1 MSATPERALYSRRLN
16 WRNFS
21 GEPPAMKEPP
31 RQKWT
36 ARVILLAGAV
46 AGVSWL
52 CSLNLE
58 RKISTDVLD
67 LVPVDERS
75 PELSMVRTL
84 AGQDEARVLL
94 LAIRVPAR
102 PGEAAEAR
110 GIRCDHAAAVF
121 SAALASSPAVAES
134 MPLSD
139 TGPKD
144 ALGAAVYNG
153 RLDFLLPAWL
163 EARRAEFDGANS
175 TVPWSAWLA
184 EKTAAD
190 LEAYLSKPEAMAAQ
204 DIITSDPLLLV
215 PGLVGHME
223 GLSATGLAAGRSG
236 DYSLV
241 WAKGRYSP
249 LAPEGQQPVFDAVD
263 KALSKAREA
272 EPGAEVRWTGIS
284 RFAAASRARIE
295 RELTMLNLLSLAL
308 VIAVAAVCVRR
319 VYRAIH
325 LVPVVLGSL
334 LGAWVAVTASWERV
348 HILVFVVGSLL
359 AGVAV
364 DYGFYLYLQPR
375 RRPDEPY
382 MERARR
388 LIRPLLASA
397 LTTVIGFSFLLWS
410 ELPLIRQLG
419 VFVSVGLVCAL
430 VTALLWFAQV
440 DNSYLET
447 RAFIRRRPSGIGAG
461 ARRGARIALAA
472 GALVAVAGPWRL
484 HWRDDIRELEIPTPQ
499 LQANDAD
506 VRALFGETGASTVY
520 LTRGKTPAE
529 ARASLQA
536 FLAWLGKGYPGA
548 RAATLGYALPTEEEW
563 EGLPRRMA
571 DLSGFEPD
579 LRSALARHGFEPDAF
594 APFFEAWRGQLARRA
609 RPGYDQLV
617 ATLAGALRGPL
628 SSLIHAGPAPSW
640 FVTIAEPAPAENPP
654 PATNTV
660 TDGQLQN
667 LNELFARYR
676 VSALRLSSV
685 GLAFVGASVFVLYGL
700 RRGIRIFAIPAGAC
714 LFTFGLFGLAGA
726 TLNLFNLLGA
736 FLGVCLSHNYAIFS
750 AESQRRGEEPPP
762 SIRMSAVATAS
773 SFGVLSLSRIPVV
786 AALGSTVAVIVLAA
800 LAITE
805 LTPLA
810 TGQIPAK
817 DPSP

>member
-1 MSATPERALYSRRLN
+1 M
-16 WRNFS
+16 
-21 GEPPAMKEPP
+21 EPP

-36 ARVILLAGAV
+36 ARVLLLAGAV

-52 CSLNLE
+52 ASLNLE
-58 RKISTDVLD
+58 KRISTDVLD

-84 AGQDEARVLL
+84 AGQEEARILL
-94 LAIRVPAR
+94 LAVRLPDA
-102 PGEAAEAR
+102 PGETAQARALRADRAA
-110 GIRCDHAAAVF
+110 GVF
-121 SAALASSPAVAES
+121 ADALRSSPAIAEVVA
-134 MPLSD
+134 LSD
-139 TGPKD
+139 TGPRD
-144 ALGAAVYNG
+144 ALASAVFSG
-153 RLDFLLPAWL
+153 RLELLLPGWL
-163 EARRAEFDGANS
+163 EARRAEYDAA
-175 TVPWSAWLA
+175 SADAPFGHWLSDRV
-184 EKTAAD
+184 AAD
-190 LEAYLSKPEAMAAQ
+190 LEQFLSKPDAMAAQ
-204 DIITSDPLLLV
+204 DILTSDPLLLV
-215 PGLVGHME
+215 PGLASRME
-223 GLSATGLAAGRSG
+223 GMATAGLAGGRSA
-236 DYSLV
+236 DASLI
-241 WAKGRYSP
+241 WARSRSSP
-249 LAPEGQQPVFDAVD
+249 LSPEGQRPVFDAVD
-263 KALSKAREA
+263 RALERTRAS
-272 EPGAEVRWTGIS
+272 EPGAQLRWTGIA

-295 RELTMLNLLSLAL
+295 RELTMLNLLSLGL
-308 VIAVAAVCVRR
+308 VVLVAAVCVKR
-319 VYRAIH
+319 VYRALH

-334 LGAWVAVTASWERV
+334 LGAWVAVTANWERV

-388 LIRPLLASA
+388 LLRPLLASA

-419 VFVSVGLVCAL
+419 VFVSAGLVCAL

-447 RAFIRRRPSGIGAG
+447 RPFVRRRPSGLGAG

-484 HWRDDIRELEIPTPQ
+484 HWRDDIRELEIPTPE
-499 LQANDAD
+499 LKANDEQ
-506 VRALFGETGASTVY
+506 VRALFGESAGRTVY
-520 LTRGKTPAE
+520 LTRGATPAE
-529 ARASLQA
+529 ARASLQQ
-536 FLAWLGKGYPGA
+536 FLSWHGKAYPGS
-548 RAATLGYALPTEEEW
+548 RVATLGLALPTPEQW
-563 EGLPRRMA
+563 RAFPAALAALG
-571 DLSGFEPD
+571 GFEGD
-579 LRSALARHGFEPDAF
+579 LRSALGRRGFEPDAF
-594 APFFEAWRGQLARRA
+594 RPFFDAWRAESARA
-609 RPGYDQLV
+609 SRPSYDELV
-617 ATLAGALRGPL
+617 GALAAALHGPS
-628 SSLIHAGPAPSW
+628 SSLLHVGPGASW
-640 FVTIAEPAPAENPP
+640 FVTIAEQGAGAEP
-654 PATNTV
+654 PASTATV

-667 LNELFARYR
+667 LNQLFSRYR

-714 LFTFGLFGLAGA
+714 LFAFGLFGLAGA

-750 AESQRRGEEPPP
+750 AESARRGEEPPP

-773 SFGVLSLSRIPVV
+773 SFGVLALSRIPVV
-786 AALGSTVAVIVLAA
+786 SALGTTVAVIVLAA

-805 LTPLA
+805 LAPLA
-810 TGQIPAK
+810 SGPISAK
-817 DPSP
+817 DPSA

>member
-1 MSATPERALYSRRLN
+1 MR
-16 WRNFS
+16 
-21 GEPPAMKEPP
+21 EPP

-36 ARVILLAGAV
+36 ARLILLVGAV
-46 AGVSWL
+46 AGAAWL
-52 CSLNLE
+52 CSLDLE

-94 LAIRVPAR
+94 LAVRVPAR
-102 PGEAAEAR
+102 PGEGADSR
-110 GIRCDHAAAVF
+110 GARCDHAAAVL
-121 SAALASSPAVAES
+121 SDALASAPAIAES

-139 TGPKD
+139 SKPRD
-144 ALGAAVYNG
+144 ALGAAIFKW
-153 RLDFLLPAWL
+153 RFDFLLPGWL
-163 EARRAEFDGANS
+163 ESRRAKYDAGHAA
-175 TVPWSAWLA
+175 VPWAGWLA
-184 EKTAAD
+184 EATATD
-190 LEAYLSKPEAMAAQ
+190 LESYLSKPEAMATQ
-204 DIITSDPLLLV
+204 DIVTSDPMLLV
-215 PGLVGHME
+215 PGLVGQMD

-236 DYSLV
+236 EYSLV
-241 WAKGRYSP
+241 WARSRYSP
-249 LAPEGQQPVFDAVD
+249 LSPEGQRPVFEAVD
-263 KALSKAREA
+263 RALEKAREA
-272 EPGAEVRWTGIS
+272 EPGAQMRWTGIG
-284 RFAAASRARIE
+284 RFAAASRSRIE
-295 RELTMLNLLSLAL
+295 SELTLLNLLSLAL

-319 VYRAIH
+319 VYRALH

-334 LGAWVAVTASWERV
+334 LGAWVAVTAAWERV

-382 MERARR
+382 MERASR

-419 VFVSVGLVCAL
+419 VFVSAGLICAL

-440 DNSYLET
+440 DNSFLET
-447 RAFIRRRPSGIGAG
+447 RAFIRRRPSGLGPG
-461 ARRGARIALAA
+461 ARRGARIALAL

-484 HWRDDIRELEIPTPQ
+484 HWRDDIRELEIPTPE
-499 LQANDAD
+499 LKANDAD

-520 LTRGKTPAE
+520 LTRGSNPAD
-529 ARASLQA
+529 ARASLHA
-536 FLAWLGKGYPGA
+536 FLAWLGRNEPEA
-548 RAATLGYALPTEEEW
+548 RMATLGYALPTEEEW
-563 EGLPRRMA
+563 GKLPAQLA
-571 DLSGFEPD
+571 DLGDFEAE
-579 LRSALARHGFEPDAF
+579 LRAALGRHGFQPEAF
-594 APFFEAWRGQLARRA
+594 APFFGAWESELSRRD
-609 RPGYDQLV
+609 RPTYDRLV
-617 ATLAGALRGPL
+617 ANLAGALKGPL
-628 SSLIHAGPAPSW
+628 SSLLHAGPGPSW
-640 FVTIAEPAPAENPP
+640 FVTIAEPAPDREP
-654 PATNTV
+654 PAITHTV

-667 LNELFARYR
+667 LNQLFSRYR

-685 GLAFVGASVFVLYGL
+685 GLAFVGASVFVLYGF

-714 LFTFGLFGLAGA
+714 LFAFGLFGLAGA

-750 AESQRRGEEPPP
+750 AESARRGEEPPP
-762 SIRMSAVATAS
+762 SIRMSAVATAC
-773 SFGVLSLSRIPVV
+773 SFGVLALSRIPVV
-786 AALGSTVAVIVLAA
+786 SALGSTVAVIVLAA

-810 TGQIPAK
+810 SGPIWPK
-817 DPSP
+817 DSRP